1 MKVIQELVAH
11 FDRQGK
17 LSRKEVKAL
26 LEQGLLASEAP
37 ERIMDLCETPGTTYY
52 FRVAGTTQGM
62 VWGTDTYTGDSV
74 LAAAAVH
81 AGAVKDGE
89 TGTIKV
95 TVMAPLQGYQG
106 SLRNGVTTHDFGRF
120 GTAYK
125 VEAV

>member
-17 LSRKEVKAL
+17 LSRTEIKAL
-26 LEQGLLASEAP
+26 LEQGLLASDAP
-37 ERIMDLCETPGTTYY
+37 ERIMDLCDNPGNTYY
-52 FRVAGTTQGM
+52 FRVTGSTQGM
-62 VWGTDTYTGDSV
+62 VWGTATYTGDSK

-81 AGAVKDGE
+81 TGAVRDGE

-95 TVMAPLQGYQG
+95 TVMTPLAQYQG
-106 SLRNGVTTHDFGRF
+106 STKHGVTTHDFGRF